1 MDYTALKNELQTDP
15 AALGYAASIASGALS
30 PVVALLNAVRGTI
43 LIDRDL
49 IESYEIINATVP
61 TEWAAL
67 SAAEKQRYQTVTG
80 AGQVDC
86 RNANVRATFQAM
98 FGAGTTT
105 RANLT
110 ALLTRQG
117 SRAEQLFG
125 AGTYVSAED
134 IAKALREG

>member
-15 AALGYAASIASGALS
+15 TALGYAASIAAGAFS
-30 PVVALLNAVRGTI
+30 PVVTLLNTVRGTI

-80 AGQVDC
+80 AGKVDC

-98 FGAGTTT
+98 FGVGTTT

-125 AGTYVSAED
+125 AGAFVSAED